1 MLPPFERG
9 KGYELRYL
17 VGSICISYVYS
28 HRDRIVPYLDKKEV
42 TAQTRPLSG
51 YLMLTIRD

>member
-1 MLPPFERG
+1 MLPPLERG

-28 HRDRIVPYLDKKEV
+28 HRNWIVPYLDKKEV
-42 TAQTRPLSG
+42 TAQIRLSSG
-51 YLMLTIRD
+51 YLM